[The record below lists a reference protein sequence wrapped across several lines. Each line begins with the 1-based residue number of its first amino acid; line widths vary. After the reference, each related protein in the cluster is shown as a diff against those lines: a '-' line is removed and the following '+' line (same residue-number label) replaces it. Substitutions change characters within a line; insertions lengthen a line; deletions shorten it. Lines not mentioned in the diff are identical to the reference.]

1 MRSCGIV
8 VEYNP
13 FHNGHRYHAEKAR
26 ELSGADVVV
35 AVMSGNFLQRGEP
48 AIIDKWARTKTALQ
62 NGVDLVVELPFS
74 WAVQSADYFARGSIK
89 LLQALKCDALCFGT
103 DSSDSLFDYAE
114 YGRFFIEEKS
124 AIDQLFHELPIGWSY
139 PEKMAE
145 VVSRLYPKAKTFPPN
160 HILGLSYAKENAT
173 YDRPMEIFPLARK
186 DQGYH
191 DEQLVI
197 DQFASATGIRQ
208 AILAR
213 EDISAFVPEETQAEV
228 SQLHISWSDFW
239 YYLDYQLRASSV
251 DKLRDIYQM
260 REGLEHRLVERGFD
274 NFSDYLREISTK
286 RYTQPRLQRLLTYVL
301 LQVKEVEI
309 KAEQENSM
317 LHILGFTEKGQAYLN
332 SKKKQF
338 TLPVAAKIG
347 QKEKGKHFLTYRAD
361 QIYQL
366 VHPQEQTIG
375 RFPIR
380 V

>member
-1 MRSCGIV
+1 M
-8 VEYNP
+8 
-13 FHNGHRYHAEKAR
+13 
-26 ELSGADVVV
+26 
-35 AVMSGNFLQRGEP
+35 
-48 AIIDKWARTKTALQ
+48 
-62 NGVDLVVELPFS
+62 
-74 WAVQSADYFARGSIK
+74 
-89 LLQALKCDALCFGT
+89 
-103 DSSDSLFDYAE
+103 
-114 YGRFFIEEKS
+114 
-124 AIDQLFHELPIGWSY
+124 
-139 PEKMAE
+139 
-145 VVSRLYPKAKTFPPN
+145 
-160 HILGLSYAKENAT
+160 
-173 YDRPMEIFPLARK
+173 
-186 DQGYH
+186 
-191 DEQLVI
+191 
-197 DQFASATGIRQ
+197 
-208 AILAR
+208 AR

-347 QKEKGKHFLTYRAD
+347 QKEKEKHFLTYRAD